1 MSRVHGSPAD
11 RGSADAYYGRRPAPH
26 YDQVQENGSMKRIE
40 REEMTDE
47 QIQDYLRAYENEDD
61 RKDWGGPE
69 LEVDDEECS

>member
-1 MSRVHGSPAD
+1 
-11 RGSADAYYGRRPAPH
+11 
-26 YDQVQENGSMKRIE
+26 MKRIE

-69 LEVDDEECS
+69 LEDDDVET

>member
-26 YDQVQENGSMKRIE
+26 HDQVQENGSMKRIE

-61 RKDWGGPE
+61 RKD
-69 LEVDDEECS
+69 